1 VAYSL
6 SGTVVDDSLV
16 PTLGTSERALRSHMT
31 QSQSNESIGNWTMRD
46 EVRHNPRKPH
56 KL

>member
-16 PTLGTSERALRSHMT
+16 PTLRLSALRSHMT